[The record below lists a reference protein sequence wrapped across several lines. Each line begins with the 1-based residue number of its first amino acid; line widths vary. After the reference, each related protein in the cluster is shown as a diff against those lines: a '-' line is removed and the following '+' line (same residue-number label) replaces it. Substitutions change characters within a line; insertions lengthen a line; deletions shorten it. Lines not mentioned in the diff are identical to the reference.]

1 MLRIDAKNVNF
12 NGVCIIEDARV
23 ASMSANSN
31 DNGLYFSLAIED
43 LAAYKE
49 NQLIV
54 DADIEAF
61 KESVLEAM

>member
-12 NGVCIIEDARV
+12 NGVCMIEDTQV

-31 DNGLYFSLAIED
+31 DNNLYFSIAIEN
-43 LAAYKE
+43 LATYKE

-61 KESVLEAM
+61 KEAVLEAM